1 MVIKRVHTGKAL
13 LYKDSLWLCWV
24 FVAGHGLS
32 LVALNGGHSSFQ
44 WLLSLGWLLLLGS
57 TGPRVH
63 GFRLPCGTW
72 DLPGAG
78 IKSGSLAL
86 AAGFLTLDHQGS
98 PSKALLVVP
107 GI

>member
-1 MVIKRVHTGKAL
+1 MGKAL

-44 WLLSLGWLLLLGS
+44 WLLSLGWLLLLGR